1 MNERDTEARLHIRKV
16 REDIKENG
24 GLLLA
29 TKNGMQRFCGGS
41 VDDFTGSAVLIQKGY
56 PEKEQLKRFIGR

>member
-1 MNERDTEARLHIRKV
+1 MNEIAEAGYNIRKL

-24 GLLLA
+24 GLLA

-41 VDDFTGSAVLIQKGY
+41 VDDFTGSAVLIQGLSRKR
-56 PEKEQLKRFIGR
+56 EQLKRFIGR